1 MAWNPHPHVQ
11 VAREAATK
19 LGADQI
25 VIVHINNATGQIGL
39 ATYGKTKSLCADA
52 KVLGEAAYNTIFDA
66 IAAEDA
72 Q

>member
-11 VAREAATK
+11 VARDAAAK

-39 ATYGKTKSLCADA
+39 ATYGKTMSLCSDA
-52 KVLGEAAYNTIFDA
+52 KQLGEAAYNAIYET

-72 Q
+72 T